1 MRGIVLVVVLAV
13 LGFVVYKYALQT
25 GGAPA
30 GIGGNVPNVDPNAI
44 KGKASEAA
52 QAFYRQ
58 PWFWTLAVSA
68 VAATLGIMTW
78 KRIGKWGQMAVVI
91 AVAVAVTAWLTK

>member
-1 MRGIVLVVVLAV
+1 MRGVLVVVVLAI

-30 GIGGNVPNVDPNAI
+30 GVGTLPNVDPNAVTDKA
-44 KGKASEAA
+44 KGAA
-52 QAFYRQ
+52 EAFYQQ
-58 PWFWTLAVSA
+58 PWFWTFAVSA
-68 VAATLGIMTW
+68 VAALLGIKTW
-78 KRIGKWGQMAVVI
+78 NKIGKWGQMAVVI